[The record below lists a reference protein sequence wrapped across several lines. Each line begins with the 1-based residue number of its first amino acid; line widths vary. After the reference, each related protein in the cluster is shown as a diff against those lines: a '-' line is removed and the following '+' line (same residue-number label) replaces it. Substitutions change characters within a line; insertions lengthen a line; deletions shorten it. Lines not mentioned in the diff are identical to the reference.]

1 MGKKKNWKI
10 QFFVMSFC
18 VLGLVAITAGSS
30 YAIFSDVSSQEDY
43 NTVTTGTLQLAYED
57 NQSLSLNNSFPVSD
71 EVGMKGTGY
80 TFTVR
85 NVGTL
90 PSDYKVMIQDDTAM
104 IEADGCSDYLMPKV
118 NIKVSVNG
126 GDPFLL
132 SSIEES
138 NYMITTG
145 NLQPG
150 ESVTHVVKIWIDE
163 ASGNEILGTHFHA
176 KVVVEGV
183 QGEFVYRDESG
194 ANAPKLVEGM
204 IPVIYD
210 EAQASWVKADTTNK
224 WYDYNNQEW
233 ANAVTVQ
240 QNVIYDASLHQNYGD
255 PYGIVYDALE
265 KAYVFDGKDD
275 YVDLGLENYDFS
287 NGQTI
292 VIRFKMNE
300 IIPGIINRVVGNW
313 ESGGGGFS
321 YDPTVDQLLYES
333 YNLTTDSYERVAL
346 PKNVIQKGQYYIMV
360 GIYDKENQKLKIYV
374 NGKFIAESSSIGDR
388 KNSTLPF
395 LIGANPNGN
404 GPVEFSNITVSD
416 VLIYDKALDDDQVQQ
431 QFGDRIQVNNKDG
444 LITWAK
450 VQKGK
455 DFENGTAIDLDYI
468 NTMWV
473 WIPRYEYMYTNLGDQ
488 YAGGTEEQPG
498 EIKVNFLNGTSTTP
512 SDAANYKVHPAFTFG
527 DEELTGLWY
536 GKFEMSIL
544 ESCIAADGDV
554 NKGCDL
560 TTFTLQIK
568 PSVESWLGARVST
581 FFESIRGMQ
590 TNKYV
595 TYGFANNE
603 SYDIHMSKNSEWGAV
618 AYLSQSRYGK
628 YGNSNYEGENK
639 EVAINN
645 CIEYITGIYD
655 MSGGSYEYVMG
666 VLADENGNPRGGA
679 SSSYNSGFNGSLNS
693 GSYNSG
699 IDFPEA
705 KYYDLYTT
713 SNVNTACS
721 EGICYGHALS
731 EILRWYG
738 DNPFFIDSAF
748 PWFARGGHLSEG
760 VQAGVFLFTAWE
772 GGTSIA
778 GSSRAVLVPEV

>member
-1 MGKKKNWKI
+1 MKKKGKWKV
-10 QFFVMSFC
+10 QFLVMAFC
-18 VLGLVAITAGSS
+18 VLGLVAVLVGSS
-30 YAIFSDVSSQEDY
+30 YAIFSDVSDQGDY
-43 NTVTTGTLQLAYED
+43 NTVTAGTLQLSYED
-57 NQSLSLNNSFPVSD
+57 TQSLSLSNLYPVSD
-71 EVGMKGTGY
+71 VEGMTGEGY

-85 NVGTL
+85 NIGTL
-90 PSDYKVMIQDDTAM
+90 PSDYKVMIQDDEAM
-104 IEADGCSDYLMPKV
+104 IQADGCSDHLMPKA

-126 GDPFLL
+126 GTPFLL
-132 SSIEES
+132 SSIAES

-150 ESVTHVVKIWIDE
+150 ESVTHVVKVWIDE
-163 ASGNEILGTHFHA
+163 ASGNEVLGTHFHG

-183 QGEFVYRDESG
+183 QGAFVYQDESG
-194 ANAPKLVEGM
+194 ANVPKLVEGM
-204 IPVIYD
+204 IPVVYD
-210 EAQASWVKADTTNK
+210 EAQASWVKADITNK
-224 WYDYNNQEW
+224 WYDYNSQEW
-233 ANAVTVQ
+233 ANSVTVTET
-240 QNVIYDASLHQNYGD
+240 NRASYMSASAGTVIPMED
-255 PYGIVYDALE
+255 
-265 KAYVFDGKDD
+265 
-275 YVDLGLENYDFS
+275 
-287 NGQTI
+287 
-292 VIRFKMNE
+292 
-300 IIPGIINRVVGNW
+300 
-313 ESGGGGFS
+313 
-321 YDPTVDQLLYES
+321 
-333 YNLTTDSYERVAL
+333 
-346 PKNVIQKGQYYIMV
+346 
-360 GIYDKENQKLKIYV
+360 
-374 NGKFIAESSSIGDR
+374 
-388 KNSTLPF
+388 
-395 LIGANPNGN
+395 
-404 GPVEFSNITVSD
+404 
-416 VLIYDKALDDDQVQQ
+416 
-431 QFGDRIQVNNKDG
+431 
-444 LITWAK
+444 
-450 VQKGK
+450 
-455 DFENGTAIDLDYI
+455 I

-488 YAGGTEEQPG
+488 YAGGTEVQPG

-618 AYLSQSRYGK
+618 AYLSQSKYGK
-628 YGNSNYEGENK
+628 YGNPNYEGVNK

-645 CIEYITGIYD
+645 CENYITGIGGDTVSDDSSSATCTTNTYETAKGQAASTTGNITGIYD
-655 MSGGSYEYVMG
+655 MSGGGYEYVMG

-738 DNPFFIDSAF
+738 DNPFFIDSDF

>member
-1 MGKKKNWKI
+1 MKKSEKWKV
-10 QFFVMSFC
+10 QFFVMAFC
-18 VLGLVAITAGSS
+18 VLGLVAVLVGSS
-30 YAIFSDVSSQEDY
+30 YAIFSDVSDQGDY
-43 NTVTTGTLQLAYED
+43 NTVTAGTLQLSYED
-57 NQSLSLNNSFPVSD
+57 TQSLSLSNLYPVSD
-71 EVGMKGTGY
+71 VEGMTGEGY

-85 NVGTL
+85 NIGTL
-90 PSDYKVMIQDDTAM
+90 PSDYKVMIQDDEAM
-104 IEADGCSDYLMPKV
+104 IQADGCSDHLMPKA

-126 GDPFLL
+126 GTPFLL
-132 SSIEES
+132 SSIAES

-150 ESVTHVVKIWIDE
+150 ESVTHVVKVWIDE
-163 ASGNEILGTHFHA
+163 ASGNEVLGTHFHG

-183 QGEFVYRDESG
+183 QGAFVYQDESG
-194 ANAPKLVEGM
+194 ANVPKLVEGM
-204 IPVIYD
+204 IPVVYD
-210 EAQASWVKADTTNK
+210 EAQASWVKADITNK
-224 WYDYNNQEW
+224 WYDYNSQEW
-233 ANAVTVQ
+233 ANSVTVTET
-240 QNVIYDASLHQNYGD
+240 NRASYMSASAGTVIPMED
-255 PYGIVYDALE
+255 
-265 KAYVFDGKDD
+265 
-275 YVDLGLENYDFS
+275 
-287 NGQTI
+287 
-292 VIRFKMNE
+292 
-300 IIPGIINRVVGNW
+300 
-313 ESGGGGFS
+313 
-321 YDPTVDQLLYES
+321 
-333 YNLTTDSYERVAL
+333 
-346 PKNVIQKGQYYIMV
+346 
-360 GIYDKENQKLKIYV
+360 
-374 NGKFIAESSSIGDR
+374 
-388 KNSTLPF
+388 
-395 LIGANPNGN
+395 
-404 GPVEFSNITVSD
+404 
-416 VLIYDKALDDDQVQQ
+416 
-431 QFGDRIQVNNKDG
+431 
-444 LITWAK
+444 
-450 VQKGK
+450 
-455 DFENGTAIDLDYI
+455 I

-488 YAGGTEEQPG
+488 YAGGTEVQPG

-618 AYLSQSRYGK
+618 AYLSQSKYGK
-628 YGNSNYEGENK
+628 YGNPNYEGVNK

-645 CIEYITGIYD
+645 CENYITGIGGDTVSDDSSSATCTTNTYETAKGQAASTTGNITGIYD
-655 MSGGSYEYVMG
+655 MSGGGYEYVMG

-738 DNPFFIDSAF
+738 DNPFFIDSDF

>member
-1 MGKKKNWKI
+1 
-10 QFFVMSFC
+10 
-18 VLGLVAITAGSS
+18 
-30 YAIFSDVSSQEDY
+30 
-43 NTVTTGTLQLAYED
+43 
-57 NQSLSLNNSFPVSD
+57 
-71 EVGMKGTGY
+71 
-80 TFTVR
+80 
-85 NVGTL
+85 
-90 PSDYKVMIQDDTAM
+90 
-104 IEADGCSDYLMPKV
+104 
-118 NIKVSVNG
+118 
-126 GDPFLL
+126 
-132 SSIEES
+132 
-138 NYMITTG
+138 MITTG

-210 EAQASWVKADTTNK
+210 EAQASWVKADITNK
-224 WYDYNNQEW
+224 WYDYNSQEW
-233 ANAVTVQ
+233 ANSVTVTET
-240 QNVIYDASLHQNYGD
+240 NRASYMSASAGTVIPMED
-255 PYGIVYDALE
+255 
-265 KAYVFDGKDD
+265 
-275 YVDLGLENYDFS
+275 
-287 NGQTI
+287 
-292 VIRFKMNE
+292 
-300 IIPGIINRVVGNW
+300 
-313 ESGGGGFS
+313 
-321 YDPTVDQLLYES
+321 
-333 YNLTTDSYERVAL
+333 
-346 PKNVIQKGQYYIMV
+346 
-360 GIYDKENQKLKIYV
+360 
-374 NGKFIAESSSIGDR
+374 
-388 KNSTLPF
+388 
-395 LIGANPNGN
+395 
-404 GPVEFSNITVSD
+404 
-416 VLIYDKALDDDQVQQ
+416 
-431 QFGDRIQVNNKDG
+431 
-444 LITWAK
+444 
-450 VQKGK
+450 
-455 DFENGTAIDLDYI
+455 I

-488 YAGGTEEQPG
+488 YAGGTEVQPG

-628 YGNSNYEGENK
+628 YGNSSYSGVDK
-639 EVAINN
+639 EVSINN
-645 CIEYITGIYD
+645 CSNYITGVGGDTVSADSSSETCTTNTYETEKGQAASTTGNITGIYD
-655 MSGGSYEYVMG
+655 MSGGGYEYVMG

-721 EGICYGHALS
+721 EGICYGHSLS

-760 VQAGVFLFTAWE
+760 VNAGVFLFTAWE

>member
-1 MGKKKNWKI
+1 MKKSEKWKV
-10 QFFVMSFC
+10 QFFVMAFC
-18 VLGLVAITAGSS
+18 VLGLVAVLVGSS
-30 YAIFSDVSSQEDY
+30 YAIFSDVSDQGDY
-43 NTVTTGTLQLAYED
+43 NTVTAGTLQLSYED
-57 NQSLSLNNSFPVSD
+57 TQSLSLSNLYPVSD
-71 EVGMKGTGY
+71 VEGMTGEGY

-85 NVGTL
+85 NIGTL
-90 PSDYKVMIQDDTAM
+90 PSDYKVMIQDDEAM
-104 IEADGCSDYLMPKV
+104 IQADGCSDHLMPKA

-126 GDPFLL
+126 GTPFLL
-132 SSIEES
+132 SSIAES

-150 ESVTHVVKIWIDE
+150 ESVTHVVKVWIDE
-163 ASGNEILGTHFHA
+163 ASGNEVLGTHFHG

-183 QGEFVYRDESG
+183 QGAFVYQDESG
-194 ANAPKLVEGM
+194 ANVPKLVEGM
-204 IPVIYD
+204 IPVVYD
-210 EAQASWVKADTTNK
+210 EAQASWVKADITNK
-224 WYDYNNQEW
+224 WYDYNSQEW
-233 ANAVTVQ
+233 ANSVTVTET
-240 QNVIYDASLHQNYGD
+240 NRASYMSASAGTVIPMED
-255 PYGIVYDALE
+255 
-265 KAYVFDGKDD
+265 
-275 YVDLGLENYDFS
+275 
-287 NGQTI
+287 
-292 VIRFKMNE
+292 
-300 IIPGIINRVVGNW
+300 
-313 ESGGGGFS
+313 
-321 YDPTVDQLLYES
+321 
-333 YNLTTDSYERVAL
+333 
-346 PKNVIQKGQYYIMV
+346 
-360 GIYDKENQKLKIYV
+360 
-374 NGKFIAESSSIGDR
+374 
-388 KNSTLPF
+388 
-395 LIGANPNGN
+395 
-404 GPVEFSNITVSD
+404 
-416 VLIYDKALDDDQVQQ
+416 
-431 QFGDRIQVNNKDG
+431 
-444 LITWAK
+444 
-450 VQKGK
+450 
-455 DFENGTAIDLDYI
+455 I

-488 YAGGTEEQPG
+488 YAGGTEVQPG

-618 AYLSQSRYGK
+618 AYLSQSKYGK
-628 YGNSNYEGENK
+628 YGNPNYEGVNK

-645 CIEYITGIYD
+645 CENYITGIGGDTVSDDSSSATCTTNTYETAKGQAASTTGNITGIYD
-655 MSGGSYEYVMG
+655 MSGGGYEYVMG

>member
-1 MGKKKNWKI
+1 MKKKGKWKV
-10 QFFVMSFC
+10 QFLVMAFC
-18 VLGLVAITAGSS
+18 VLGLVAVLVGSS
-30 YAIFSDVSSQEDY
+30 YAIFSDVSDQGDY
-43 NTVTTGTLQLAYED
+43 NTVTAGTLQLSYED
-57 NQSLSLNNSFPVSD
+57 TQSLSLSNLYPVSD
-71 EVGMKGTGY
+71 VEGMTGEGY

-85 NVGTL
+85 NTGSL
-90 PSDYKVMIQDDTAM
+90 PSDYQVMIQDDTAM
-104 IEADGCSDYLMPKV
+104 IEADGCSDHLMPKA

-126 GDPFLL
+126 GVPFLL

-150 ESVTHVVKIWIDE
+150 ESVTHVVKVWIDE
-163 ASGNEILGTHFHA
+163 ASGNEVLGTHFHG

-183 QGEFVYRDESG
+183 QGEFVYQDESG

-204 IPVIYD
+204 IPVVYD
-210 EAQASWVKADTTNK
+210 ESQSSWVKADITNK
-224 WYDYNNQEW
+224 WYDYNSQEW
-233 ANAVTVQ
+233 ANSVTVTET
-240 QNVIYDASLHQNYGD
+240 NRASYMSASAGTVIPMED
-255 PYGIVYDALE
+255 
-265 KAYVFDGKDD
+265 
-275 YVDLGLENYDFS
+275 
-287 NGQTI
+287 
-292 VIRFKMNE
+292 
-300 IIPGIINRVVGNW
+300 
-313 ESGGGGFS
+313 
-321 YDPTVDQLLYES
+321 
-333 YNLTTDSYERVAL
+333 
-346 PKNVIQKGQYYIMV
+346 
-360 GIYDKENQKLKIYV
+360 
-374 NGKFIAESSSIGDR
+374 
-388 KNSTLPF
+388 
-395 LIGANPNGN
+395 
-404 GPVEFSNITVSD
+404 
-416 VLIYDKALDDDQVQQ
+416 
-431 QFGDRIQVNNKDG
+431 
-444 LITWAK
+444 
-450 VQKGK
+450 
-455 DFENGTAIDLDYI
+455 I

-488 YAGGTEEQPG
+488 YAGGTEVQPG

-618 AYLSQSRYGK
+618 AYLSQSKYGK
-628 YGNSNYEGENK
+628 YGNPNYEGVNK

-645 CIEYITGIYD
+645 CENYITGIGGDTVSDDSSSATCTTNTYETAKGQAASTTGNITGIYD
-655 MSGGSYEYVMG
+655 MSGGGYEYVMG